1 MKIMTLKD
9 FIDEIFSD
17 HDSSDENIA
26 NLQEA
31 IDNEDVLGIF
41 DGLLDVLQSIY
52 VEVSLDKIFTLIF
65 IKTGLIN
72 SSNVFDYVGA
82 FGLGVTLFFYS
93 KLNMKASNL
102 VIDTLGKWEALQ
114 KTETTIE
121 PRLYKAKV
129 KYNPGLTPFNFNF
142 NNLILYPRITSKS
155 RNPHTFTLEEI
166 FGSDGVAQN
175 LSFFYHL
182 FGDVSCNNVYVKKD
196 SGRNQIDRRYLD
208 ITGVMVSGVRLLE
221 VITNTLNID
230 IVFDKLVIPTGSFR
244 VIKFTDYSLKHKL
257 NVDSDKPRAI
267 LANDI
272 FIAGEESD
280 ILSEIILPKIPT
292 GTPLYIPK
300 NFISLPDNI
309 VISKPKGQELITT
322 TSAKGWL
329 SKHVREI

>member
-1 MKIMTLKD
+1 MTLKD

-17 HDSSDENIA
+17 HDSLDENIA

-41 DGLLDVLQSIY
+41 DGLIDVLKSIH
-52 VEVSLDKIFTLIF
+52 VEATLGKIFTLIF

-93 KLNMKASNL
+93 ELNMKASNL

-121 PRLYKAKV
+121 PRLYKANV
-129 KYNPGLTPFNFNF
+129 EYNTHLMPLNFNF

-155 RNPHTFTLEEI
+155 RNPSTFTLEEI
-166 FGSDGVAQN
+166 FGPYGVAQN

-182 FGDVSCNNVYVKKD
+182 FGNVSCNNVYVKKTG
-196 SGRNQIDRRYLD
+196 GRNQIDKRNLD
-208 ITGVMVSGVRLLE
+208 ITGVMVSGVQLIK
-221 VITNTLNID
+221 VTANTLNID
-230 IVFDKLVIPTGSFR
+230 IVFDKLVIPTDSFK

-257 NVDSDKPRAI
+257 NVDSDKPAAV
-267 LANDI
+267 LANDV
-272 FIAGEESD
+272 FINTNKSP
-280 ILSEIILPKIPT
+280 ILSEIILPQTLT

-300 NFISLPDNI
+300 NFMYLPDNI
-309 VISKPKGQELITT
+309 VISKPKGQELITEPV
-322 TSAKGWL
+322 AKEWL
-329 SKHVREI
+329 NKHVKEI

>member
-1 MKIMTLKD
+1 MTLKD

-17 HDSSDENIA
+17 HDSSDVHIA
-26 NLQEA
+26 GLQEA

-129 KYNPGLTPFNFNF
+129 KYNPGGLMPFNFNF

-166 FGSDGVAQN
+166 FDSHGVAQN

-182 FGDVSCNNVYVKKD
+182 FGNVSCNNVYVKKAG
-196 SGRNQIDRRYLD
+196 GRNQIDKRNLD
-208 ITGVMVSGVRLLE
+208 ITGATVSGVQLIN
-221 VITNTLNID
+221 VKANTLNID
-230 IVFDKLVIPTGSFR
+230 IVFDKLVIPTGSFK
-244 VIKFTDYSLKHKL
+244 VVKFTNYSVNHKL
-257 NVDSDKPRAI
+257 NIDYDKPIAV
-267 LANDI
+267 LANDV
-272 FIAGEESD
+272 FFDTDGGEV
-280 ILSEIILPKIPT
+280 LSEIILPKTPT
-292 GTPLYIPK
+292 GTPLYIPR
-300 NFISLPDNI
+300 NFAYLPDNI
-309 VISKPKGQELITT
+309 VISKPKGQELIIEPV
-322 TSAKGWL
+322 AKVWL

>member
-1 MKIMTLKD
+1 MTLKD
-9 FIDEIFSD
+9 FIDEIFSE
-17 HDSSDENIA
+17 HDSSDVHIA
-26 NLQEA
+26 GLQEA

-129 KYNPGLTPFNFNF
+129 KYNKNLMPLNFNF

-155 RNPHTFTLEEI
+155 RNPNTFTLEEI
-166 FGSDGVAQN
+166 FGPHGVAQN

-182 FGDVSCNNVYVKKD
+182 FGNVSCNNVYVKKA
-196 SGRNQIDRRYLD
+196 SGRNQIDKRNLD
-208 ITGVMVSGVRLLE
+208 ITGVMVSGVQLIK
-221 VITNTLNID
+221 VTANTLNID
-230 IVFDKLVIPTGSFR
+230 IVFDKLVIPTDSFK

-257 NVDSDKPRAI
+257 NVDSDKPTAI
-267 LANDI
+267 FANDI
-272 FIAGEESD
+272 FIEGEESD

>member
-1 MKIMTLKD
+1 MTLKD
-9 FIDEIFSD
+9 FIDEIFSEY
-17 HDSSDENIA
+17 DSSDSNIA
-26 NLQEA
+26 GLQEA

-41 DGLLDVLQSIY
+41 DGLLDVLKSIH
-52 VEVSLDKIFTLIF
+52 VEATLNKIFTLIF

-82 FGLGVTLFFYS
+82 FGLGLTLFFYS

-102 VIDTLGKWEALQ
+102 VIDTRAKWEALQ
-114 KTETTIE
+114 ETENKIMNELFTLDVLQNE
-121 PRLYKAKV
+121 
-129 KYNPGLTPFNFNF
+129 GLTEMNFNF
-142 NNLILYPRITSKS
+142 NDLILYPRITRYSPGAK
-155 RNPHTFTLEEI
+155 TFTIEEI
-166 FGSDGVAQN
+166 FSSHGVAAN
-175 LSFFYHL
+175 LMFFYYI
-182 FGDVSCNNVYVKKD
+182 GDVKCNNIYIKKD
-196 SGRNQIDRRYLD
+196 IGKNQVDSRNFDL
-208 ITGVMVSGVRLLE
+208 
-221 VITNTLNID
+221 TNATVTIGASDFNVKASTLNID
-230 IVFDKLVIPTGSFR
+230 IVFDKLVIPTDSFK

-272 FIAGEESD
+272 FIEGEESD
-280 ILSEIILPKIPT
+280 ILSEIVLPKIPT

-300 NFISLPDNI
+300 SFIALPDNI

>member
-1 MKIMTLKD
+1 MTLKD
-9 FIDEIFSD
+9 FIDEIFSE
-17 HDSSDENIA
+17 HDSSDVHIA
-26 NLQEA
+26 GLQEA

-52 VEVSLDKIFTLIF
+52 VEVSLDKLFTLIF

-114 KTETTIE
+114 KAETTIE

-129 KYNPGLTPFNFNF
+129 KYNKNLTSFNFNF

-155 RNPHTFTLEEI
+155 RNSNTFTLEEI
-166 FGSDGVAQN
+166 FGPHGVAQN

-182 FGDVSCNNVYVKKD
+182 FGDVSYNNVYVKKD
-196 SGRNQIDRRYLD
+196 NGRNQIDRRNLD
-208 ITGVMVSGVRLLE
+208 ITGALVSGVRLIE
-221 VITNTLNID
+221 VIANTLNID
-230 IVFDKLVIPTGSFR
+230 IVFDKLVIPTDSFR
-244 VIKFTDYSLKHKL
+244 VIKFTNYYLKHKL
-257 NVDSDKPRAI
+257 NVDSDKSAAI

-272 FIAGEESD
+272 FIDGEEAN

-292 GTPLYIPK
+292 GIPLYIPK
-300 NFISLPDNI
+300 NFVYLPDDI
-309 VISKPKGQELITT
+309 VISKPKGQELITEPV
-322 TSAKGWL
+322 AKGWL
-329 SKHVREI
+329 NEHVREI

>member
-1 MKIMTLKD
+1 MTLKD
-9 FIDEIFSD
+9 FIDEIFSE
-17 HDSSDENIA
+17 HDSSDANIA
-26 NLQEA
+26 GLQEA

-114 KTETTIE
+114 KAETTIE

-129 KYNPGLTPFNFNF
+129 KYNKNLTSFNFNF

-155 RNPHTFTLEEI
+155 RNPNTFTLEEI
-166 FGSDGVAQN
+166 FGPYGVAQN

-182 FGDVSCNNVYVKKD
+182 FGNVSCNNVYVKKA
-196 SGRNQIDRRYLD
+196 SGRNQIDKRNLD
-208 ITGVMVSGVRLLE
+208 ITGVMVSGVQLIK
-221 VITNTLNID
+221 VTANTLNID
-230 IVFDKLVIPTGSFR
+230 IVFDKLVIPTDSFK
-244 VIKFTDYSLKHKL
+244 VIKFTDYSFKHKL
-257 NVDSDKPRAI
+257 NVDSDKPAAV
-267 LANDI
+267 LANDV
-272 FIAGEESD
+272 FINTNKSPV
-280 ILSEIILPKIPT
+280 LSEIILPQTPT
-292 GTPLYIPK
+292 GTALFIPES
-300 NFISLPDNI
+300 FMELPHNI
-309 VISKPKGQELITT
+309 VISKPRGQELITEPV
-322 TSAKGWL
+322 AKGWL

>member
-1 MKIMTLKD
+1 MTLKD
-9 FIDEIFSD
+9 FIDEIFSE
-17 HDSSDENIA
+17 HDSSDANIA
-26 NLQEA
+26 GLQEA

-65 IKTGLIN
+65 ITTGLIN

-114 KTETTIE
+114 KAETTIE

-129 KYNPGLTPFNFNF
+129 KYNKNLTSFNFNF

-155 RNPHTFTLEEI
+155 RIPNTFTLEEI
-166 FGSDGVAQN
+166 FGPHGVAQN

-182 FGDVSCNNVYVKKD
+182 FGNVSCNNVYVKKA
-196 SGRNQIDRRYLD
+196 SGRNQIDKRNLD
-208 ITGVMVSGVRLLE
+208 ITGIMVSGVQLIK
-221 VITNTLNID
+221 VTANMLNID
-230 IVFDKLVIPTGSFR
+230 IVFDKLVIPTDSFK
-244 VIKFTDYSLKHKL
+244 VIKFTDYSVNHKL
-257 NVDSDKPRAI
+257 NIDYDKPIAV

-272 FIAGEESD
+272 FIEGEESD

-300 NFISLPDNI
+300 SFIALPDNI

>member
-1 MKIMTLKD
+1 MTLKD

-17 HDSSDENIA
+17 QDSSDANIA
-26 NLQEA
+26 SLQEA

-114 KTETTIE
+114 KAETTIE

-129 KYNPGLTPFNFNF
+129 KYNKNLMPLNFNF

-155 RNPHTFTLEEI
+155 RNPNTFTLEEI
-166 FGSDGVAQN
+166 FGPYGVAQN

-182 FGDVSCNNVYVKKD
+182 FGNVSCNNVYVKKAG
-196 SGRNQIDRRYLD
+196 GRNQIDRRNLD
-208 ITGVMVSGVRLLE
+208 ITGAMVSGVQLIK
-221 VITNTLNID
+221 VTANTLNID
-230 IVFDKLVIPTGSFR
+230 IVFDKLVIPTDSFK
-244 VIKFTDYSLKHKL
+244 VIKFTNYSYKLKVDYA
-257 NVDSDKPRAI
+257 NPVAV
-267 LANDI
+267 LASDI
-272 FIAGEESD
+272 FIEDNAD
-280 ILSEIILPKIPT
+280 ANVLSEIILPQIPN
-292 GTPLYIPK
+292 GTALFIPES
-300 NFISLPDNI
+300 FMELPDNI
-309 VISKPKGQELITT
+309 IISKPKGQELITQPV
-322 TSAKGWL
+322 AKEWL
-329 SKHVREI
+329 NKHVREI